1 MRRESMSMTGSVLV
15 GLWGN
20 YSSILSAALHR
31 ELQVNQLRAE
41 AVDSRFTSAAVDTLQ
56 TKVSEL

>member
-1 MRRESMSMTGSVLV
+1 MSMTGSVLV